1 MTMAGMNDA
10 VRLKR
15 TVRAAARLIDAIMR
29 DSGGF
34 SVEVLHRM
42 TELGDV
48 AGLPDHIGVTAATNW
63 KMEAATDEPRC
74 WGAGALADAE
84 SN

>member
-1 MTMAGMNDA
+1 MNDA
-10 VRLKR
+10 IRLKR
-15 TVRAAARLIDAIMR
+15 TVRAAARLIDAVMR
-29 DSGGF
+29 DPGGF

-42 TELGDV
+42 TELGDA

-63 KMEAATDEPRC
+63 SMQSNSDEPRC
-74 WGAGALADAE
+74 WGAGALADVG

>member
-1 MTMAGMNDA
+1 MDDA
-10 VRLKR
+10 IRLKKIE
-15 TVRAAARLIDAIMR
+15 RAAARLIDAIMR

-42 TELGDV
+42 TELGDA

-63 KMEAATDEPRC
+63 KMESSGDEPRC

-84 SN
+84 NN

>member
-1 MTMAGMNDA
+1 MSKMNDA
-10 VRLKR
+10 IRLTR

-63 KMEAATDEPRC
+63 KMQGSGDEPRC
-74 WGAGALADAE
+74 WGAGALADVG